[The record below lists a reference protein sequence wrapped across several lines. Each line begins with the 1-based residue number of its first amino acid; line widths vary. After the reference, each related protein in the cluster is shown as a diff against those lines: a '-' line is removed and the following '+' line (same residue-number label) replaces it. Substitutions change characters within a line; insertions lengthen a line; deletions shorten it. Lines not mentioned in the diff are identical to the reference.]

1 MDFWISQMPC
11 FPKNIQRTFSTPIR
25 PICLIKNLIEKSPR
39 ANNILF
45 SHAYKK
51 IQKNKIPNQRRA
63 VA

>member
-1 MDFWISQMPC
+1 MPC

-45 SHAYKK
+45 SHAHKK
-51 IQKNKIPNQRRA
+51 IQKNKIQNQRRA